1 MAMVVLLVDD
11 VEIRKYPIEGDRLL
25 IGRSSDA
32 QIHIDDATVSGKHA
46 VVEGVKN
53 EDFDSVYDY
62 FIQDLGSTNGTHV
75 GGKKIR
81 REKLLNGDVIKIGWN
96 TFKFI
101 TDDGDQSQSAESQ
114 NLSA

>member
-11 VEIRKYPIEGDRLL
+11 VEIRKYPIEGERLL
-25 IGRSSDA
+25 IGRSGDA

-53 EDFDSVYDY
+53 KEVQTAFDY

-75 GGKKIR
+75 GGKKVR
-81 REKLLNGDVIKIGWN
+81 RERLLNGDVIKIGWN
-96 TFKFI
+96 TFQFV
-101 TDDGDQSQSAESQ
+101 TDEGEVA
-114 NLSA
+114 

>member
-11 VEIRKYPIEGDRLL
+11 VEIRKYPIEGERLL
-25 IGRSSDA
+25 IGRSGDA

-46 VVEGVKN
+46 VVEGVKSKTV
-53 EDFDSVYDY
+53 DSAFDY

-75 GGKKIR
+75 GGKKVR

-96 TFKFI
+96 TFQFV
-101 TDDGDQSQSAESQ
+101 AEEAS
-114 NLSA
+114 

>member
-11 VEIRKYPIEGDRLL
+11 VEIRKYPIEGNRLL

-46 VVEGVKN
+46 VVEGVKSKKV
-53 EDFDSVYDY
+53 DSAYDY

-75 GGKKIR
+75 GGRKIR
-81 REKLLNGDVIKIGWN
+81 REKLLDGDVIKIGWN
-96 TFKFI
+96 TFKFVSD
-101 TDDGDQSQSAESQ
+101 DDGQ
-114 NLSA
+114 NRST

>member
-25 IGRSSDA
+25 IGRSGDA

-46 VVEGVKN
+46 VVEGIKSKN
-53 EDFDSVYDY
+53 GEDRFEY

-75 GGKKIR
+75 GGKKVR

-96 TFKFI
+96 TFQFVS
-101 TDDGDQSQSAESQ
+101 DDAELV
-114 NLSA
+114 N

>member
-11 VEIRKYPIEGDRLL
+11 VEIRKYPIEGERLL
-25 IGRSSDA
+25 IGRSGDA

-46 VVEGVKN
+46 VVEGIPSK
-53 EDFDSVYDY
+53 EFESVYEY

-101 TDDGDQSQSAESQ
+101 ADESEQHLSSESQ
-114 NLSA
+114 DVGT

>member
-1 MAMVVLLVDD
+1 MAMVVLLVDG
-11 VEIRKYPIEGDRLL
+11 VEIRKYPVDGKRLL
-25 IGRSSDA
+25 IGRSRDA

-46 VVEGVKN
+46 VVESVKSKDLN
-53 EDFDSVYDY
+53 NAYEY

-81 REKLLNGDVIKIGWN
+81 REKLLHGDVIKIGWN

-101 TDDGDQSQSAESQ
+101 GDEGEKTQSAESQ